1 MRFSAAEVLRE
12 VAGGADGPLPEV
24 FPAVVT
30 DSRSLPP
37 GALFVALRGERHDGH
52 DFVPQALAA
61 GAGAVVVR
69 SSFTTRPG
77 APVIRVEDPG
87 RALLQ
92 LGLHAR
98 RRWGGP
104 LVAITGSVGK
114 TTTKE
119 LLAHL
124 LGGPPEVLA
133 AEKSFNNAVG
143 VPLTLLRLEPAHR
156 VAVLELGTNAPG
168 EIRALA
174 EACEPDVG
182 VITGIAE
189 AHLEGLGDLD
199 GVLNEKADLVRRL
212 RPAGTAVL
220 NADDAR
226 LRGLAPGLGCRV
238 LWFGSRAG
246 AAVRG
251 TNARRVRGGISFQLE
266 AGPRV
271 RLPMAGLHNRTNA
284 LAALAAG
291 QAVGRAPGSLA
302 GRCADFAPPPLRMEE
317 RSVRGV
323 HLIADLYNAN
333 PCSMQA
339 ALEELRTRRNGRR
352 VLVAGDMKELGR
364 GAPSYHREVGAAAAT
379 SGIDLICAVGP
390 LARYTAEGARA
401 SGAPAERVLHFETVE
416 EAARELPARVAPG
429 DTVMIKGSRVLRL
442 ERLAAAFEAPHPG
455 SPELSE
461 VTASVRPAR
470 SRGTTRD

>member
-37 GALFVALRGERHDGH
+37 GALFVALRGEQHDGH
-52 DFVPQALAA
+52 DFVPQALAG
-61 GAGAVVVR
+61 GAGAALVR
-69 SSFTTRPG
+69 ASYVSRAG
-77 APVIRVEDPG
+77 APLIRVEDPG
-87 RALLQ
+87 RALLR
-92 LGLHAR
+92 LGLSAR
-98 RRWGGP
+98 RRWAGP

-114 TTTKE
+114 TTTKD

-124 LGGPPEVLA
+124 LGGAPEVLA

-168 EIRALA
+168 EIRTLT

-199 GVLNEKADLVRRL
+199 GVLEEKAELVRGL
-212 RPAGTAVL
+212 RPDGTAVL
-220 NADDAR
+220 NVDDAR
-226 LRGLAPGLGCRV
+226 LRRLASELPGRV

-266 AGPRV
+266 GGPRV
-271 RLPMAGLHNRTNA
+271 RLPMAGLHNAANA
-284 LAALAAG
+284 LAALAAA
-291 QAVGRAPGSLA
+291 QALGRVPGPLA
-302 GRCADFAPPPLRMEE
+302 ERCAGFAPPPLRMEE

-333 PCSMQA
+333 PRSMQA
-339 ALEELRTRRNGRR
+339 ALEELKTRRTGRR

-364 GAPSYHREVGAAAAT
+364 GAPTYHREVGAAAAT

-401 SGAPAERVLHFETVE
+401 SGAPAERVLQFETVE
-416 EAARELPARVAPG
+416 DAARELPGRVAPG

-442 ERLAAAFEAPHPG
+442 ERLAAAFEAPLPG
-455 SPELSE
+455 SLKTSE
-461 VTASVRPAR
+461 VSD
-470 SRGTTRD
+470 S